1 MNIQVIIKF
10 FSYVQCYTYVFVMFI
25 STYINLSMFI
35 TIYADDTLDQNILD
49 DVLISSGSRITYIK
63 LHWGSKTIIAN
74 IYLATAIGDWSPSSV
89 LDLLEW
95 LLTITLA
102 YS

>member
-1 MNIQVIIKF
+1 
-10 FSYVQCYTYVFVMFI
+10 MFCQL
-25 STYINLSMFI
+25 SNLQHTELSI
-35 TIYADDTLDQNILD
+35 RLDTLSTLDQNILD
-49 DVLISSGSRITYIK
+49 DVLISSRSRITYIK
-63 LHWGSKTIIAN
+63 LYWGSKTIIAN